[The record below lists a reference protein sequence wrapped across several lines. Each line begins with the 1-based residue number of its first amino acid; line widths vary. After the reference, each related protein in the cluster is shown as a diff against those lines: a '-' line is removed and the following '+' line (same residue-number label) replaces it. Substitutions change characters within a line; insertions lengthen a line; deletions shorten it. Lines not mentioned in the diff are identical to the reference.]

1 MRRPLLAVAF
11 FTCLASTAHAEV
23 TRQQCAQSYEKA
35 QYLRKEAK
43 LRDARASLLVCAN
56 EACPAATRTDCVPW
70 LAEVESAIPSVA
82 VAVRDESGNDVAGAH
97 VTIDGA
103 NVAMESGKAIDIDP
117 GQHTVHVQTPDGLV
131 ADESFVARP
140 SEKNRVVTLVVKSH
154 AQTSA
159 QPVTPET
166 PPPAEPEHRSIALP
180 LGLTVLGAAGL
191 GAAFAFGFAAKSQA
205 SDLRSSCAPR
215 CTDSDLDPV
224 HSKLLFSDIGLG
236 VGVVA
241 LIAATYF
248 WLRPS
253 EKPVAVN
260 VQGASGGS
268 IAIGF

>member
-1 MRRPLLAVAF
+1 MRRPLFAVAVITLF
-11 FTCLASTAHAEV
+11 ASTAHAEV

-43 LRDARASLLVCAN
+43 LRDARASLIVCAN

-70 LAEVESAIPSVA
+70 LAEVESAIPTVA
-82 VAVRDESGNDVAGAH
+82 IAVRDENGNDLAGAH

-103 NVAMESGKAIDIDP
+103 DVAMESGKAIEIDP
-117 GQHTVHVQTPDGLV
+117 GQHAVHVQTSDGLA

-140 SEKNRVVTLVVKSH
+140 SEKNRIVTLVVKSRAH
-154 AQTSA
+154 AATA
-159 QPVTPET
+159 VPVET

-180 LGLTVLGAAGL
+180 LGLTVLGAAGI

-224 HSKLLFSDIGLG
+224 RSKLLLSDIGLG
-236 VGVVA
+236 IGVVA
-241 LIAATYF
+241 LVAATYF
-248 WLRPS
+248 WLKPS
-253 EKPVAVN
+253 EKSVAIR
-260 VQGASGGS
+260 GASRGS